1 MKKETVARLIALVG
15 IIMMSILAYTEYQ
28 NKDYPVVI
36 LSIGFVVGLSF
47 IVIKPKSFLENV

>member
-1 MKKETVARLIALVG
+1 MKKETITILVSLVG
-15 IIMMSILAYTEYQ
+15 VIMMSILAYTGYQ
-28 NKDYPVVI
+28 SEDYPVVI

>member
-1 MKKETVARLIALVG
+1 
-15 IIMMSILAYTEYQ
+15 MMSILAYTEYQ

-36 LSIGFVVGLSF
+36 LSIGFVIGLSF

>member
-15 IIMMSILAYTEYQ
+15 VIMMSILAYTEYQ

-36 LSIGFVVGLSF
+36 LSIVFVVGLSF

>member
-1 MKKETVARLIALVG
+1 MKKETITSLVSLVG
-15 IIMMSILAYTEYQ
+15 VIMMSILAYTEYQ